1 MEVPNIRSTKYW
13 KWREVSQGFNAHVP
27 NIGSQQWANDFAL
40 IFLKLFVLCQNCS
53 TPLSCLFVMESQFFS
68 KITFFLLKLVGRKY
82 LRKVFMCSYGVQ
94 LGDEI
99 SDQITREELL
109 EALLNSKY
117 GKTFKRRFVSLN
129 LPIDKIQHHLFLIAH
144 PAFIKPKDA
153 EEEPTQFINCQT
165 LKQISFPKNLKFH
178 QNPFQVYFE
187 SKRRKLFAPIPLN
200 TLPSNLHLQTKYR
213 RCCDEKGN
221 LVYPA

>member
-53 TPLSCLFVMESQFFS
+53 TPLSCLFVMESQLLPKLHFFV
-68 KITFFLLKLVGRKY
+68 KIGREEISQKSIH
-82 LRKVFMCSYGVQ
+82 VQYGVQ

-99 SDQITREELL
+99 SYQITREELL

-153 EEEPTQFINCQT
+153 EEEPTQFINWQT

-200 TLPSNLHLQTKYR
+200 TLPSNPHLQTKYR

-221 LVYPA
+221 LVFPA